1 MKKFTLIEL
10 LVVVAI
16 IGILSSILIPAVSS
30 ARLKTI
36 KAVCLS
42 NNNQIAKALIANSDN
57 NNGRVLW
64 DTEQNGGS
72 WPFSMSKNDIVILD
86 LPQEIYWCPAKNNY
100 DHEGAWEHDSQY
112 RVTDYAYTFE
122 RPSGRMSTYQLLG
135 SQEWVAQLST
145 VESPSD
151 MEFVSDI
158 VFESGMDFSAENPYG
173 TRTNH
178 FGEKIDQNTSFVDGH
193 VTLRRWG
200 HFQERY
206 DTGGK
211 GSFWW

>member
-16 IGILSSILIPAVSS
+16 IGILASILIPAVAS

-57 NNGRVLW
+57 NDGRVLW
-64 DTEQNGGS
+64 DTTQSSGS
-72 WPFSMSKNDIVILD
+72 WPFSISKNDIVTLD
-86 LPQEIYWCPAKNNY
+86 LPKEIYWCPAKTGY
-100 DHEGAWEHDSQY
+100 DHEGAWEHDSNY
-112 RVTDYAYTFE
+112 RVTDYAFTFA
-122 RPSGRMSTYQLLG
+122 RPMGRMSTYQLLG

-145 VESPSD
+145 VENPSD
-151 MEFVSDI
+151 MEFVSDT
-158 VFESGMDFSAENPYG
+158 VFENGMDFSAENPYG
-173 TRTNH
+173 IRTNH
-178 FGEKIDQNTSFVDGH
+178 FGEKIDQNTTFVDGH
-193 VTLRRWG
+193 TKLRRWG